1 MCTWTP
7 CSQAFEFYLIGGV
20 LGQVR
25 SSSGFQILLCTEI
38 GNGLMFINNYRKV
51 RFRLNCIVITWGLV
65 KLRINIMHVFT
76 EITEIAQV
84 LQQHGQSQQLLKVQV
99 VLILNLSIIQR
110 ANLLIL

>member
-1 MCTWTP
+1 
-7 CSQAFEFYLIGGV
+7 
-20 LGQVR
+20 
-25 SSSGFQILLCTEI
+25 
-38 GNGLMFINNYRKV
+38 
-51 RFRLNCIVITWGLV
+51 
-65 KLRINIMHVFT
+65 MHVFT